1 MVTIAEVARHA
12 GVAVSTVSYALSGKR
27 SISAGTRRRIEASV
41 RALGYQP
48 RRHARDLLLHLALP
62 GHGALDAEWLG
73 SFLGAATA
81 TAHAGGADL
90 LVSPSAHHRGASGVV
105 VVAPASPPP
114 DTSVPVVLVGG
125 DGGAPRHSRV
135 DLDRVAAGVR
145 AANYL
150 ADLGHRA
157 VAFVHSGPPED
168 FDHGFARGARER
180 DVAVRARCR
189 AGEVDEVFAHG
200 RPTAVVAA
208 DDIALAAVTADLQ
221 RRQLRVPE
229 DISVLAL
236 CSDDAARRG
245 RWAVTSVSVSPAA
258 LGRAAIETV
267 LEGRPTTRLL
277 APRLAVRASTAPAHS
292 TV

>member
-27 SISAGTRRRIEASV
+27 SISPGTRRRVEASV

-48 RRHARDLLLHLALP
+48 RKNANGDLLHLALP
-62 GHGALDAEWLG
+62 GHGALGADWLG
-73 SFLGAATA
+73 AFLGAATA

-90 LVSPSAHHRGASGVV
+90 LVSPSAHHRGAAGVV
-105 VVAPASPPP
+105 VVAPASPPL
-114 DTSVPVVLVGG
+114 DTSVPVVVVGG
-125 DGGAPRHSRV
+125 DGGAPAHSRV

-168 FDHGFARGARER
+168 FHHGLARGARER
-180 DVAVRARCR
+180 NAVVRAHCR
-189 AGEVDEVFAHG
+189 STEVDQVFAHD
-200 RPTAVVAA
+200 RPTAVVAS
-208 DDIALAAVTADLQ
+208 DDAALTAVLEDLQ

-229 DISVLAL
+229 DVSVLAL
-236 CSDDAARRG
+236 CSDEAARRG

-258 LGRAAIETV
+258 LGRAAVEAV
-267 LEGRPTTRLL
+267 LDGRPTTRLL
-277 APRLAVRASTAPAHS
+277 APRLTVRASTAPVHGGG
-292 TV
+292 